1 MDEPT
6 FVNRD
11 RMVADKDYVAWLSAV
26 KTRFRAAQ
34 AKAMVRVNTAMLEFY
49 WSIGRDLTEMHP
61 EENWGKGIVKQ
72 FALDMRN
79 AFPDETGFSE
89 TNVKYMR
96 RWYGFYSQCF
106 AIGHQVGDQI
116 TLAIG
121 QQVADQLG
129 LAISQQPAGQLEM
142 PNLFGRVPWFHH
154 ILIISKVSSLEEAL
168 FYINKTIEGNWS
180 RSTLDDNIRHDLYS
194 HSAKALTNFAD
205 KLPVVQ
211 GQLAQEMLK
220 DPYSF
225 EFLTMKSGYDE
236 KELEDALIAN
246 ITRFLLELGE
256 GFAFVGRQ
264 KELRMPDGTSF
275 FPDLIFYHIPQKRY
289 VVIDLK
295 SVKFVPEFAGKI
307 NFYVTAADKL
317 LKRDDDNPSVG
328 LIICKAYDKT
338 IVEWSLKDIDK
349 PLGVAAYQLR
359 EVVERTAQELELK
372 KKNELRNEGLK

>member
-1 MDEPT
+1 MAEPT

-11 RMVADKDYVAWLSAV
+11 GMVANKDYVAWLSDV
-26 KTRFRAAQ
+26 KTRFRTAQ
-34 AKAMVRVNTAMLEFY
+34 TKAMVRVNTAMLEFY

-96 RWYGFYSQCF
+96 RWYSFYNQCF
-106 AIGHQVGDQI
+106 INGQQLGDQI

-225 EFLTMKSGYDE
+225 DFLTMKKGYDE
-236 KELEDALIAN
+236 RELENALIAN
-246 ITRFLLELGE
+246 ISRFLLELGE

-295 SVKFVPEFAGKI
+295 AVKFVPEFAGKI

>member
-1 MDEPT
+1 MEKPI
-6 FVNRD
+6 FINRD
-11 RMVADKDYVAWLSAV
+11 GMFADKEYISWLSEV
-26 KTRFRAAQ
+26 KQRFRSSQ
-34 AKAMVRVNTAMLEFY
+34 AKTMVRVNTAMLEFY
-49 WSIGRDLTEMHP
+49 WSIGRDLVAMHI
-61 EENWGKGIVKQ
+61 EGKWGKGIVKQ

-79 AFPDETGFSE
+79 EFPNETGFSWS
-89 TNVKYMR
+89 NVKDMK
-96 RWYGFYSQCF
+96 RWYLFYSERF
-106 AIGHQVGDQI
+106 IK
-116 TLAIG
+116 
-121 QQVADQLG
+121 
-129 LAISQQPAGQLEM
+129 SQQPVGFLEM
-142 PNLFGRVPWFHH
+142 PNIFGMVPWGHH
-154 ILIISKVSSLEEAL
+154 IRIVSKSSSVEEAL

-180 RSTLDDNIRHDLYS
+180 RSMLEDNIEHKLYS
-194 HSAKALTNFAD
+194 HSAKALTNFSEN
-205 KLPVVQ
+205 LPIIQ

-225 EFLTMKSGYDE
+225 DFLTMKEGYDE
-236 KELEDALIAN
+236 KELESALIAN

-264 KELRMPDGTSF
+264 KELRMPDGVSY

-295 SVKFVPEFAGKI
+295 AVRFVPEFAGKI

-349 PLGVAAYQLR
+349 PLGVAAYQFR
-359 EVVERTAQELELK
+359 EVVERTVNELEQ
-372 KKNELRNEGLK
+372 KKNTI

>member
-1 MDEPT
+1 MNEPA

-11 RMVADKDYVAWLSAV
+11 GMVANKDYVAWLSDV
-26 KTRFRAAQ
+26 KTRFRTAQ
-34 AKAMVRVNTAMLEFY
+34 TKAMVRVNTAMLEFY

-79 AFPDETGFSE
+79 EFPEESGFSWS
-89 TNVKYMR
+89 NVKDMK
-96 RWYGFYSQCF
+96 RWYLFYF
-106 AIGHQVGDQI
+106 EHIGK
-116 TLAIG
+116 
-121 QQVADQLG
+121 
-129 LAISQQPAGQLEM
+129 SQQPAGFSENDGVDKKSQQPVGFLEM
-142 PNLFGRVPWFHH
+142 PESFGLVPWGHH
-154 ILIISKVSSLEEAL
+154 IHIVSKSNSLDEAL

-180 RSTLDDNIRHDLYS
+180 RNMLDDNIRHDLYS
-194 HSAKALTNFAD
+194 HSAKAITNFTD

-225 EFLTMKSGYDE
+225 DFLTMKSGYDE

-295 SVKFVPEFAGKI
+295 AVGFVPEFAGKI

-359 EVVERTAQELELK
+359 EVVERTVNELELQ
-372 KKNELRNEGLK
+372 KKNELRIEN

>member
-1 MDEPT
+1 MNEPA

-11 RMVADKDYVAWLSAV
+11 RMVANKDYVAWLSDV
-26 KTRFRAAQ
+26 KTRFRTAQ
-34 AKAMVRVNTAMLEFY
+34 TKAMVRVNTAMLEFY

-79 AFPDETGFSE
+79 EFPEESGFSWS
-89 TNVKYMR
+89 NVKDMK
-96 RWYGFYSQCF
+96 RWYLFYF
-106 AIGHQVGDQI
+106 EHIGK
-116 TLAIG
+116 
-121 QQVADQLG
+121 
-129 LAISQQPAGQLEM
+129 SQQPAGFSENDGVDKKSQQPVGFLEM
-142 PNLFGRVPWFHH
+142 PESFGLVPWGHH
-154 ILIISKVSSLEEAL
+154 IHIVSKSNSLDEAL

-180 RSTLDDNIRHDLYS
+180 RNMLDDNIRHDLYS
-194 HSAKALTNFAD
+194 HSAKAITNFTD
-205 KLPVVQ
+205 KLPIVQ
-211 GQLAQEMLK
+211 GLLAQEMLK

-225 EFLTMKSGYDE
+225 DFLTMKSGYDE

-289 VVIDLK
+289 VVINLK
-295 SVKFVPEFAGKI
+295 AVRFVPEFAGKI
-307 NFYVTAADKL
+307 NFYVTAANKL

-359 EVVERTAQELELK
+359 EVVERTVNELELQ
-372 KKNELRNEGLK
+372 KKNELRSKEWK

>member
-1 MDEPT
+1 MKTMDEPT

-11 RMVADKDYVAWLSAV
+11 RMVADKNYVAWLSDV

-34 AKAMVRVNTAMLEFY
+34 AKAIVRVNTAMLEFY

-79 AFPDETGFSE
+79 AFPDETGFSWS
-89 TNVKYMR
+89 NVKDMK
-96 RWYGFYSQCF
+96 RWYLFYF
-106 AIGHQVGDQI
+106 EHIGK
-116 TLAIG
+116 
-121 QQVADQLG
+121 
-129 LAISQQPAGQLEM
+129 SQQAAGFSPMEDADKKSQQAVGFLEM
-142 PNLFGRVPWFHH
+142 PESFGRVPWGHH
-154 ILIISKVSSLEEAL
+154 IHIVSKARSLDEAL

-180 RSTLDDNIRHDLYS
+180 RNTLDDNIRHDLYS

-205 KLPVVQ
+205 KLPVMQ

-372 KKNELRNEGLK
+372 KKNELRGEGLK

>member
-1 MDEPT
+1 MDEPM

-11 RMVADKDYVAWLSAV
+11 RMVADKDYVAWLSDV
-26 KTRFRAAQ
+26 KTRFRTAQ

-96 RWYGFYSQCF
+96 RWYGFYSQNFTVGC
-106 AIGHQVGDQI
+106 QVGNQL

-121 QQVADQLG
+121 QQLADQLG
-129 LAISQQPAGQLEM
+129 PAISQQPAGQLEM

-154 ILIISKVSSLEEAL
+154 ILIISKASSLDEAL

-180 RSTLDDNIRHDLYS
+180 RNMLDDNIRHDLYS
-194 HSAKALTNFAD
+194 HSAKAITNFTD

-225 EFLTMKSGYDE
+225 DFLTMKSGYDE

-295 SVKFVPEFAGKI
+295 AVRFVPEFAGKI

-359 EVVERTAQELELK
+359 EVVDRTVNELELQ
-372 KKNELRNEGLK
+372 KKNELRNEELK

>member
-1 MDEPT
+1 MNEPA

-11 RMVADKDYVAWLSAV
+11 GMVANKDYVAWLSDV
-26 KTRFRAAQ
+26 KTRFRTAQ
-34 AKAMVRVNTAMLEFY
+34 TKAMVRVNTAMLEFY

-79 AFPDETGFSE
+79 EFPEESGFSWS
-89 TNVKYMR
+89 NVKDMK
-96 RWYGFYSQCF
+96 RWYLFYF
-106 AIGHQVGDQI
+106 EHIGK
-116 TLAIG
+116 
-121 QQVADQLG
+121 
-129 LAISQQPAGQLEM
+129 SQQPAGFSENDGVDKKSQQPVGFLEM
-142 PNLFGRVPWFHH
+142 PESFGLVPWGHH
-154 ILIISKVSSLEEAL
+154 IHIVSKSNSLDEAL

-180 RSTLDDNIRHDLYS
+180 RNMLDDNIRHDLYS
-194 HSAKALTNFAD
+194 HSAKAITNFTD

-225 EFLTMKSGYDE
+225 DFLTMKSGYDE

-295 SVKFVPEFAGKI
+295 AVRFVPEFAGKI

-359 EVVERTAQELELK
+359 EVVERTVNELELQ
-372 KKNELRNEGLK
+372 KKNELRGEELK

>member
-1 MDEPT
+1 MAEPT
-6 FVNRD
+6 FVNSD
-11 RMVADKDYVAWLSAV
+11 RMVANKDYVAWLSDV
-26 KTRFRAAQ
+26 KTRFRTAQ
-34 AKAMVRVNTAMLEFY
+34 TKAMVRVNTAMLEFY

-79 AFPDETGFSE
+79 AFPDETGFSWS
-89 TNVKYMR
+89 NVKDMK
-96 RWYGFYSQCF
+96 RWYLFYF
-106 AIGHQVGDQI
+106 EHIRK
-116 TLAIG
+116 
-121 QQVADQLG
+121 
-129 LAISQQPAGQLEM
+129 SQQPDGFSKKDDIEKKSQQPVGFLEM
-142 PNLFGRVPWFHH
+142 PESFGLVPWGHH
-154 ILIISKVSSLEEAL
+154 IHIVSKSNSLDEAL

-295 SVKFVPEFAGKI
+295 AVKFVPEFAGKI

-349 PLGVAAYQLR
+349 PLGVAAYQLQ

-372 KKNELRNEGLK
+372 KKNELRSAGLK

>member
-1 MDEPT
+1 MNEPM

-11 RMVADKDYVAWLSAV
+11 RMVADKDYVAWLSDV
-26 KTRFRAAQ
+26 KTRFRTAQ

-79 AFPDETGFSE
+79 EFPEESGFSWS
-89 TNVKYMR
+89 NVKDMK
-96 RWYGFYSQCF
+96 RWYLFYF
-106 AIGHQVGDQI
+106 EHIGK
-116 TLAIG
+116 
-121 QQVADQLG
+121 
-129 LAISQQPAGQLEM
+129 SQQPAGFSENDGVDKKSQQPVGFLEM
-142 PNLFGRVPWFHH
+142 PESFGLVPWGHH
-154 ILIISKVSSLEEAL
+154 IHIVSKSNSLDEAL

-180 RSTLDDNIRHDLYS
+180 RNMLDDNIRHDLYS
-194 HSAKALTNFAD
+194 HTAKAITNFTD

-225 EFLTMKSGYDE
+225 DFLTMKSGYDE

-295 SVKFVPEFAGKI
+295 AVRFVPEFAGKI

-359 EVVERTAQELELK
+359 EVVERTVNELELQ
-372 KKNELRNEGLK
+372 KKNELRSKEWK

>member
-11 RMVADKDYVAWLSAV
+11 RMVADKDYVAWLSDV

-79 AFPDETGFSE
+79 AFPDETGFSWS
-89 TNVKYMR
+89 NVKDMK
-96 RWYGFYSQCF
+96 RWYLFYF
-106 AIGHQVGDQI
+106 EHVRK
-116 TLAIG
+116 
-121 QQVADQLG
+121 
-129 LAISQQPAGQLEM
+129 SQQPAGFSKKDDIEKKNQQPVGFLEM
-142 PNLFGRVPWFHH
+142 PESFGLVPWGHH
-154 ILIISKVSSLEEAL
+154 IHIVSKSNSLDEAL

-349 PLGVAAYQLR
+349 PLGVAAYQLQ

>member
-11 RMVADKDYVAWLSAV
+11 GMVADKDYVAWLSDV
-26 KTRFRAAQ
+26 KTRFRTAQ
-34 AKAMVRVNTAMLEFY
+34 TKAIVRVNTAMLEFY

-96 RWYGFYSQCF
+96 RWYSFYSQCF
-106 AIGHQVGDQI
+106 AIGQQVGDQI

-121 QQVADQLG
+121 HQVGD
-129 LAISQQPAGQLEM
+129 QLEM
-142 PNLFGRVPWFHH
+142 PKKFGQIPWRHH
-154 ILIISKVSSLEEAL
+154 VEIFTKSQSVSEAL

-180 RSTLDDNIRHDLYS
+180 RNTLDDNIRHDLYS
-194 HSAKALTNFAD
+194 HSAKALTNFSD

-225 EFLTMKSGYDE
+225 DFLTMKSGYDE
-236 KELEDALIAN
+236 KELEDALVAN

-289 VVIDLK
+289 VVIELK
-295 SVKFVPEFAGKI
+295 AVKFVPEFAGKI

-359 EVVERTAQELELK
+359 EVVERTAQELELQ
-372 KKNELRNEGLK
+372 KKNELRSEGLK

>member
-1 MDEPT
+1 
-6 FVNRD
+6 
-11 RMVADKDYVAWLSAV
+11 MVANKDYVSWLSDV
-26 KTRFRAAQ
+26 KNRFRTAQ
-34 AKAMVRVNTAMLEFY
+34 TKAMVRVNTAMLEFY

-96 RWYGFYSQCF
+96 RWYGFYSQNFTVGC
-106 AIGHQVGDQI
+106 QVGNQL

-121 QQVADQLG
+121 QQLADQLG
-129 LAISQQPAGQLEM
+129 LSISQQPAGQLEM

-154 ILIISKVSSLEEAL
+154 ILIISKASSLDEAL

-180 RSTLDDNIRHDLYS
+180 RNMLDDNIRHDLYS
-194 HSAKALTNFAD
+194 HSAKAITNFTD

-225 EFLTMKSGYDE
+225 DFLTMKSGYDE

-295 SVKFVPEFAGKI
+295 AVRFVPEFAGKI

-359 EVVERTAQELELK
+359 EVVDRTVNELEQQ
-372 KKNELRNEGLK
+372 KKNELRNEELE

>member
-1 MDEPT
+1 MAEPT

-11 RMVADKDYVAWLSAV
+11 RMVANKDYVSWLSDV
-26 KTRFRAAQ
+26 KNRFRASQ
-34 AKAMVRVNTAMLEFY
+34 AKAIVRVNTAMLELY

-79 AFPDETGFSE
+79 EFPEESGFSWS
-89 TNVKYMR
+89 NVKDMK
-96 RWYGFYSQCF
+96 RWYLFYF
-106 AIGHQVGDQI
+106 EHIGK
-116 TLAIG
+116 
-121 QQVADQLG
+121 
-129 LAISQQPAGQLEM
+129 SQQPAGFSENDGVDKKSQQPVGFLEM
-142 PNLFGRVPWFHH
+142 PESFGLVPWGHH
-154 ILIISKVSSLEEAL
+154 IHIVSKSNSLDEAL

-180 RSTLDDNIRHDLYS
+180 RNMLDDNIRHDLYS
-194 HSAKALTNFAD
+194 HSAKAITNFTD

-225 EFLTMKSGYDE
+225 DFLTMKSRYDE

-295 SVKFVPEFAGKI
+295 AVRFVPEFAGKI

-359 EVVERTAQELELK
+359 EVVDRTVNELEQQ

>member
-1 MDEPT
+1 MNEPM
-6 FVNRD
+6 FVSRD
-11 RMVADKDYVAWLSAV
+11 RMVADKDYVAWLSDV
-26 KTRFRAAQ
+26 KTRFRTAQ

-79 AFPDETGFSE
+79 EFPEESGFSWS
-89 TNVKYMR
+89 NVKDMK
-96 RWYGFYSQCF
+96 RWYLFYF
-106 AIGHQVGDQI
+106 EHIGK
-116 TLAIG
+116 
-121 QQVADQLG
+121 
-129 LAISQQPAGQLEM
+129 SQQPAGFSENDGVDKKSQQPVGFLEM
-142 PNLFGRVPWFHH
+142 PESFGLVPWGHH
-154 ILIISKVSSLEEAL
+154 IHIVSKSNSLDEAL

-180 RSTLDDNIRHDLYS
+180 RNMLDDNIRHDLYS
-194 HSAKALTNFAD
+194 HSAKAITNFTD

-225 EFLTMKSGYDE
+225 DFLTMKSGYDE

-295 SVKFVPEFAGKI
+295 AVRFVPEFAGKI

-359 EVVERTAQELELK
+359 EVVERTVNELELQ
-372 KKNELRNEGLK
+372 KKNELRGEELK